1 VTTVGN
7 KKIKGSFVV
16 DLLHVSPTGP

>member
-1 VTTVGN
+1 MPTVGN